1 MFNKI
6 KYRIEN
12 DYIKVYTVYRL
23 VHFFILLSILF
34 LIATFCL
41 IFSVA
46 EKMTLELIIQTFLTM
61 SITFGI
67 IFLFPVLYVINAQI
81 IFDNKSSEIFKKG
94 LFVKKK
100 IMNFEDVHSIELS
113 NLATISGYFIKEKGD
128 KFGRGIFL
136 QGQSNKF
143 QKDVLP
149 AIHSIVFKKSAVA
162 PEKSQTV
169 FSGNFKYF
177 TFSDNKYYVNP
188 NAFKKYKWGLLIF
201 SIIFL
206 GFLYSFFTNQLD
218 EGEVKFIYFSL
229 IPLTIFIGIFSKRT
243 YFDLQNNELIF
254 KFFGITVSKFSLSDF
269 HNFSIIRKTTNGV
282 YNGTMIKLLFRKEN
296 GKIKESYELWNFNKT
311 QGIEDFIT
319 EAQYIINQNSKH

>member
-12 DYIKVYTVYRL
+12 DQITVFTVYRL
-23 VHFFILLSILF
+23 FNVFILLCVVF
-34 LIATFCL
+34 LVVTFGL

-46 EKMTLELIIQTFLTM
+46 EEMTLELIIQTFLIM
-61 SITFGI
+61 SITLMIMFSI
-67 IFLFPVLYVINAQI
+67 PVLYVIKAQI

-94 LFVKKK
+94 LFFKKK
-100 IMNFEDVHSIELS
+100 IMNFDDVHSIELS

-136 QGQSNKF
+136 QGQSDKF

-149 AIHSIVFKKSAVA
+149 AIHAIVFKKSAVA

-188 NAFKKYKWGLLIF
+188 NAFKKYKWGFFIF
-201 SIIFL
+201 SFIFL
-206 GFLYSFFTNQLD
+206 GFLYSFLTNELD
-218 EGEVKFIYFSL
+218 ESEVKFIYFSL
-229 IPLTIFIGIFSKRT
+229 IPLLIFIGLFSKRT
-243 YFDLQNNELIF
+243 YFDLHSNELTF
-254 KFFGITVSKFSLSDF
+254 KFFGVKISKFSLSDF

-282 YNGTMIKLLFRKEN
+282 YNGTMIKLLFRKDN
-296 GKIKESYELWNFNKT
+296 GQVKESYELWNFNKT

-319 EAQYIINQNSKH
+319 ETRYIIDQNSKH